1 MHMAT
6 RSRKGYW
13 RMSQNDL
20 SLVILRPQFWNPTA
34 EFMASP
40 PEPVFHREGLG
51 GGFGLCV
58 VGIRPIVIDMTDP
71 AAKGIGQNASCV
83 LRMVSI
89 RMAGECD
96 EIVTV
101 HVRC

>member
-1 MHMAT
+1 MAT

-71 AAKGIGQNASCV
+71 AAKGIGQNARATGGPGILPATKRAHSF
-83 LRMVSI
+83 
-89 RMAGECD
+89 AG
-96 EIVTV
+96 
-101 HVRC
+101 